1 MPTLPAPADGTVL
14 RLEKSPGDAVTAG
27 ETILVLLSARKTE
40 LPLESPAGGRVREIR
55 VKEGQAVAAGDVLA
69 VVE

>member
-1 MPTLPAPADGTVL
+1 MPNLPAPAAGTVL
-14 RLEKSPGDAVTAG
+14 RLEKSPGEAVAAG
-27 ETILVLLSARKTE
+27 ETILVLLSERKAE
-40 LPLESPAGGRVREIR
+40 LPLESPVGGRVREIR

>member
-1 MPTLPAPADGTVL
+1 MPSVPAHVAGTVL
-14 RLEKSPGDAVTAG
+14 RLEKAPGDAVSAG
-27 ETILVLLSARKTE
+27 ETILVVRSTGGAE
-40 LPLESPAGGRVREIR
+40 MPLESPIGGRVRAIR